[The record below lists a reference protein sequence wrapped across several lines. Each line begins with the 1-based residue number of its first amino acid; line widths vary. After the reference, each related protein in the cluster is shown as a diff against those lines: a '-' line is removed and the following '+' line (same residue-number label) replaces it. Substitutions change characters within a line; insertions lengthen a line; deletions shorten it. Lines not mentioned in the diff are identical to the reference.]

1 MSGCLLQGIRATSEF
16 PNPHLYQSI
25 AMLAGEMGYVAEARQ
40 WFREGTSALRG
51 KRSHALWHAWA
62 VMEAE
67 KVRIAQPAARA
78 GSIPDRAV
86 TGVRMAM

>member
-1 MSGCLLQGIRATSEF
+1 MSGRSLQGIRATREY

-25 AMLAGEMGYVAEARQ
+25 AILAGEMGYVAEARQ

-51 KRSHALWHAWA
+51 KKSHALWHAWA

-67 KVRIAQPAARA
+67 KVCIAQPAAC
-78 GSIPDRAV
+78 
-86 TGVRMAM
+86 TGDTQDHCHIQERMAI